1 MQKRPLASEMKFTP
15 YQKFVVGIL
24 AFLQFTIILDFMII
38 SPLGATLM
46 PSLHITPSQFGLVV
60 SVYAFAAGASG
71 FLTAGFAD
79 RYDRKKLLLF
89 FYSGFILGTLF
100 CGLAPTYPF
109 LLAARMVTGLFGGVL
124 GSVVLA
130 ITTDLF
136 PFQMRGRVMGML
148 QTAFAASQI
157 LGLPAGIF
165 LSNHWGWHAAFFMI
179 VTVATT
185 VGIVIALKLKP
196 IDEHLKLK
204 PDHSAVHHLFTTMRN
219 PRYIFAFVLTAFLS
233 IGGFMLMPFSS
244 AFIVNN
250 VKIPIENLPI
260 IYLITG
266 LCSIFIGPLVGK
278 LSDRVGKYRTFTFGT
293 LVSITTVLVYTS
305 LGPSSLPVVIVVNA
319 VMFVGIFSRM
329 IPAQALTS
337 AIPSADSRGAFM
349 SVSASIQQVSGG
361 IASIAAGLIVMENAD
376 GTISHFNTLGYVM
389 TGISLTS
396 LVMMYYLS
404 QMVMRIQAERSSQA
418 KAIVSAEVVLSH

>member
-1 MQKRPLASEMKFTP
+1 MQEPLASEMKFSR
-15 YQKFVVGIL
+15 YQKFVVGML

-46 PSLHITPSQFGLVV
+46 PALHITPSQFGLVV
-60 SVYAFAAGASG
+60 SVYAFAAGISG

-89 FYSGFILGTLF
+89 FYSGFILGTLC

-109 LLAARMVTGLFGGVL
+109 LLASRMITGLFGGVL

-136 PFQMRGRVMGML
+136 PFQMRGRVMGIL

-165 LSNHWGWHAAFFMI
+165 LSNHWGWHASFFMI

-185 VGIVIALKLKP
+185 VGIFIALKLKP

-204 PDHSAVHHLFTTMRN
+204 PDHSAVHHLLTTMRN
-219 PRYIFAFVLTAFLS
+219 PRYAFAFVSTALLS
-233 IGGFMLMPFSS
+233 IGGFMMMPFSS

-250 VKIPIENLPI
+250 VKIPIENLPM

-278 LSDRVGKYRTFTFGT
+278 LSDRIGKYPTFIFGS
-293 LVSITTVLVYTS
+293 VIGIVMVLVYTN
-305 LGPSSLPVVIVVNA
+305 LGPSSLAVVIIVNA
-319 VMFVGIFSRM
+319 IMFVGIFSRM

-337 AIPSADSRGAFM
+337 AIPNADSRGAFM
-349 SVSASIQQVSGG
+349 SVSSSIQQVSGG
-361 IASIAAGLIVMENAD
+361 LASIAAGLIVMENVD

-396 LVMMYYLS
+396 LAMMYYLNR
-404 QMVMRIQAERSSQA
+404 MVMRIQEERSSQSNIIA
-418 KAIVSAEVVLSH
+418 STDIVLSH